1 MSILPIRIYPD
12 PVLRVR
18 CPEVGQFDDEL
29 EKLAKDMVETM
40 YAAPGIGLA
49 APQVG
54 IELRLAVVDI
64 SVGDEDHAL
73 HVFVNPEIL
82 DEDGRDLDEE
92 GCLSIPGVA
101 EKVSRP
107 AAIRVKAQKLD
118 GEPFEVEA
126 DGLLARA
133 ICHEVDHLDG
143 VLFVDRVV
151 GLRKE
156 RVKRQLRRLGRHREV
171 RM

>member
-18 CPEVGQFDDEL
+18 CPEVEQFDAGL

-54 IELRLAVVDI
+54 VELRLAVVDV
-64 SVGDEDHAL
+64 SVGEEKDSL
-73 HVFVNPEIL
+73 RCLVNPEIL
-82 DEDGRDLDEE
+82 DKDGRDLDEE

-101 EKVSRP
+101 EKVNRP
-107 AAIRVKAQKLD
+107 AAIRVTALNVE
-118 GEPFEVEA
+118 GEPFELEA
-126 DGLLARA
+126 DGLLARV

>member
-18 CPEVGQFDDEL
+18 CSEVEQFDAEL
-29 EKLAKDMVETM
+29 GKLAKDMVETM

-54 IELRLAVVDI
+54 VELRLAVVDV
-64 SVGDEDHAL
+64 SVGEEEDCL
-73 HVFVNPEIL
+73 RCFVNPEIL
-82 DEDGRDLDEE
+82 DKDGRDLDEE

-101 EKVSRP
+101 EKVNRP
-107 AAIRVKAQKLD
+107 AAIRVTALNVE
-118 GEPFEVEA
+118 GEPFELEA

>member
-18 CPEVGQFDDEL
+18 CPEVEQFDSEL
-29 EKLAKDMVETM
+29 AELAKDMVETM

-54 IELRLAVVDI
+54 VELRLAVVDV
-64 SVGDEDHAL
+64 SVGDEDDSL
-73 HVFVNPEIL
+73 HFFVNPEIV
-82 DEDGRDLDEE
+82 EETGRDLDEE

-101 EKVSRP
+101 EKVNRP
-107 AAIRVKAQKLD
+107 AAIKIRALNLEGD
-118 GEPFEVEA
+118 PFEVDAE
-126 DGLLARA
+126 GLFARA

-143 VLFVDRVV
+143 ILFVDRVV

-156 RVKRQLRRLGRHREV
+156 RAKRQLRRLGKHLEV

>member
-1 MSILPIRIYPD
+1 MSLLPIRLYPD

-18 CPEVGQFDDEL
+18 CPEVESFNSEL
-29 EKLAKDMVETM
+29 EKLAHDMVETM

-54 IELRLAVVDI
+54 VERRLAVVDI
-64 SVGDEDHAL
+64 SVGEDAGSL
-73 HVFVNPEIL
+73 HFFVNPEII
-82 DEDGRDLDEE
+82 DERGRESDEE

-101 EKVSRP
+101 EKVSRA
-107 AAIRVKAQKLD
+107 AAIRVRAQDLQGETFELD
-118 GEPFEVEA
+118 A
-126 DGLLARA
+126 AGLFARA

-156 RVKRQLRRLGRHREV
+156 RVKRQLRRLGRHQEV

>member
-18 CPEVGQFDDEL
+18 CPEVEQFDAEL
-29 EKLAKDMVETM
+29 AKLAQDMVETM

-54 IELRLAVVDI
+54 VELRLAVVDT
-64 SVGDEDHAL
+64 SVGDEEESL
-73 HVFVNPEIL
+73 HYFVNPEIV
-82 DEDGRDLDEE
+82 EETGRDFDEE
-92 GCLSIPGVA
+92 GCLSIPGVT
-101 EKVSRP
+101 EKLSRP
-107 AAIRVKAQKLD
+107 AAIKVKALD
-118 GEPFEVEA
+118 LEGEPFEIAA
-126 DGLLARA
+126 DGLFARA

-156 RVKRQLRRLGRHREV
+156 RAKRQLRRLGKQTEV